1 MVLDGGS
8 GPERRSGPLPSND
21 RLADHLALMCASS
34 LFSGLSQRECMEVL
48 SSGEVRTFARNELL
62 LTQGQSMS
70 SLILLE
76 SGSVKLTQLSPS
88 GDEVLLRMSGTG
100 ELINLPEESAT
111 CSARAVE
118 MCKLLVWECDQL
130 ELLLAQYP
138 LITRNISRI
147 LAGRIQELEER
158 FREVTTQ
165 KVAKRLARVL
175 LRLLRQIGM
184 PSTEGILVS
193 LSHEELAQMT
203 GTNPYTIGR
212 VFSNWSEQGFVT
224 PLGESVLISDPDGLE
239 SVSGEGE

>member
-1 MVLDGGS
+1 
-8 GPERRSGPLPSND
+8 
-21 RLADHLALMCASS
+21 
-34 LFSGLSQRECMEVL
+34 
-48 SSGEVRTFARNELL
+48 
-62 LTQGQSMS
+62 MS